1 MERNRYFVWTVGC
14 QMNVSDSERLESAL
28 QGVGYTPAEQAE
40 DADFIVLNSC
50 SVRANAEEKII
61 GKITDIQR
69 IKRERPDTK
78 IVLWGCMVGPNNQS
92 IFKKKL
98 PMVDHFVSPSAVD
111 EVLALAPN
119 PIYQLDEPA
128 LPVADWEVPPV
139 NVHVPIN
146 YGCNM
151 SCAYC
156 VIPLRRGKERSRP
169 MAEIADEVRRICARG
184 AKEIT
189 LLGQIVDS
197 YGHDLPGRPDLAD
210 LLEYIHDT
218 PGLVRL
224 RFLTSHPAFMSEK
237 LLHAIARLPKVMPD
251 INLPIQAGDDQ
262 LLKVMKRGY
271 TVAKYT
277 KLIERIR
284 EIIPNVSLST
294 DIIVG
299 HPGETREMFERTLEM
314 VENLR
319 FDKVHI
325 AAYSSRPGTKA
336 GEMEL
341 DPTLAVEH
349 GEKQYRRIALE
360 RLQERIITER
370 NEELLG
376 HDVEVLVEE
385 FTKGKWRG
393 RDRNN
398 KLVFFEAEGNWYGK
412 VVNIHVTETRPWW
425 LGGDLVGEALAVGAV

>member
-1 MERNRYFVWTVGC
+1 MSRYYVWTVGC
-14 QMNVSDSERLESAL
+14 QMNTSDSERLESAL
-28 QGVGYTPAEQAE
+28 QGIGYSPAEGVE

-50 SVRANAEEKII
+50 SVRASAEDRII
-61 GKITDIQR
+61 GKLTDVQR
-69 IKRERPDTK
+69 VKRERPDTQ

-92 IFKKKL
+92 IFKHQL

-111 EVLALAPN
+111 EVISLAPN

-128 LPVADWEVPPV
+128 LPVADWTHPPV

-169 MAEIADEVRRICARG
+169 MDEIAEETRRIVARG

-210 LLEYIHDT
+210 LLERVHDT

-237 LLHAIARLPKVMPD
+237 LLRTIARLPLAMPD
-251 INLPIQAGDDQ
+251 INLPVQAGDDG

-277 KLIERIR
+277 ALIERMR
-284 EIIPNVSLST
+284 EIIPHVSLTT

-299 HPGETREMFERTLEM
+299 HPGETREMFEHTMEM
-314 VENLR
+314 VERIR
-319 FDKVHI
+319 FDKIHI
-325 AAYSSRPGTKA
+325 AAFSSRPGTKA
-336 GEMEL
+336 AEMEL
-341 DPTLAVEH
+341 DPALAVDH
-349 GEKQYRRIALE
+349 GEKQWRRIQLE
-360 RLQERIITER
+360 RLQEQVATEINAQFMGR
-370 NEELLG
+370 T
-376 HDVEVLVEE
+376 VEVLVEE
-385 FTKGKWRG
+385 LAKGKWRG

-398 KLVFFEAEGNWYGK
+398 KLVFFEHPEDWVGRLAQ
-412 VVNIHVTETRPWW
+412 VRVTETRPWW
-425 LGGDLVGEALAVGAV
+425 LGGELIGEGRVAA

>member
-1 MERNRYFVWTVGC
+1 MSSYYVWTVGC
-14 QMNVSDSERLESAL
+14 QMNTADSERLESAL
-28 QGVGYTPAEQAE
+28 QGVGYTPAEEAY

-50 SVRANAEEKII
+50 SVRASAEERIV
-61 GKITDIQR
+61 GKLTDIQR
-69 IKRERPDTK
+69 IKKQRPETK

-92 IFKKKL
+92 IFKKNL

-128 LPVADWEVPPV
+128 LPVADWTNPPV
-139 NVHVPIN
+139 NVYVPIN

-169 MAEIADEVRRICARG
+169 LEEIGEEVRRIVARG

-210 LLEYIHDT
+210 LIRSLDDT
-218 PGLVRL
+218 PGLLRL

-237 LLHAIARLPKVMPD
+237 LLYAMAESKRCMPD
-251 INLPIQAGDDQ
+251 LNLPVQAGDDG
-262 LLKVMKRGY
+262 LLKIMKRGY

-284 EIIPNVSLST
+284 EIIPNISLST

-299 HPGETREMFERTLEM
+299 HPGETREMFERTVAM
-314 VENLR
+314 VEAIQ
-319 FDKVHI
+319 FDKIHT
-325 AAYSSRPGTKA
+325 AAFSTRPGTKA
-336 GEMEL
+336 AEMEL
-341 DPTLAVEH
+341 DPALAVEH
-349 GEKQYRRIALE
+349 GEKQFRRIRLE
-360 RLQERIITER
+360 QVQEQIITRR
-370 NEELLG
+370 NAQFLG
-376 HDVEVLVEE
+376 QTVEVLVEE
-385 FTKGKWRG
+385 FAKDKWRG

-398 KLVFFEAEGNWYGK
+398 KLVFFEHPGDWAGRL
-412 VVNIHVTETRPWW
+412 VNVRVTETRPWW
-425 LGGDLVGEALAVGAV
+425 LGGELIEEVQVGA